1 MPKRCAASAWR
12 HQLQVNWLSGPGLET
27 GVTRELVAAG
37 SAPTASAYGGGGVGR
52 PENAAHR
59 RGASPSAQMP
69 ANSPTCRPS
78 AAWLALGTADAL
90 PGLGGVIVQ
99 EQLFGSPLG

>member
-1 MPKRCAASAWR
+1 MPNRCAASACR
-12 HQLQVNWLSGPGLET
+12 HQLQVNWLSVPGLET
-27 GVTRELVAAG
+27 GVTRELVEAG
-37 SAPTASAYGGGGVGR
+37 SPPTASAYGGGGVGR
-52 PENAAHR
+52 PENAAHS

-78 AAWLALGTADAL
+78 AAWPALGRAGPL
-90 PGLGGVIVQ
+90 PGLGGVIVH